1 MWEEKTLLIDD
12 VVRDTGIIAEATR
25 KGIKVTADASNGER
39 AEYDISV
46 SDIIQGWIA
55 AWIAYTEYTIAGT
68 KQ

>member
-12 VVRDTGIIAEATR
+12 VVSDTGITAEATR
-25 KGIKVTADASNGER
+25 KGIKVTADASYGER

-55 AWIAYTEYTIAGT
+55 A
-68 KQ
+68 

>member
-12 VVRDTGIIAEATR
+12 VVSDTGITAEATR
-25 KGIKVTADASNGER
+25 KGIKVTADASYGER

-55 AWIAYTEYTIAGT
+55 AWIAYTEHTT
-68 KQ
+68 TRTRR